1 MIPNLT
7 PSTKCKECKSRRQR
21 GAARSGSGIKFKL
34 LKSRP
39 SRLQTVPRA
48 PQETDSESED
58 DWIGNQKDRQE
69 ESEEDQ
75 EEHEQEVGVGEENEE
90 AAGEAQNSSPIA
102 HRTRNKTD
110 RSKQPSPRE
119 RKKRKVQAMKRD
131 KAQRSRGG
139 LETGLLSRQRGAGG
153 GPWKTRRR
161 C

>member
-7 PSTKCKECKSRRQR
+7 PSTKCKECKSRQR

-58 DWIGNQKDRQE
+58 DWIGYQKDRQE
-69 ESEEDQ
+69 ESE
-75 EEHEQEVGVGEENEE
+75 QEVGGGEENDE

-119 RKKRKVQAMKRD
+119 RKKRKVQAQQRRIGDWTIKETEEGWRRAREEEEEMLD
-131 KAQRSRGG
+131 KY
-139 LETGLLSRQRGAGG
+139 
-153 GPWKTRRR
+153 
-161 C
+161 